1 MKKRLLTL
9 IVIGLGISLLTA
21 RAASTSDIP
30 ATTDKNLPGQQ
41 FAQTISLITGV
52 AISPLMGVGVVG
64 AWQYF
69 HARTPEQKARLPWF
83 ANPWFWVP
91 ALLLV
96 AACFVKDS
104 AGVAL
109 PAVLKKPFDV
119 AETIEHKISG
129 LVATGA
135 FVPIAAAIFH
145 STSGSG
151 DGAGLSAA
159 GLAAINLSWLYNS
172 LMVPVAMAAFFIVF
186 LASNA
191 INIIILLSPFTVF
204 DAALKAFRTAIIAS
218 IVVSSWANPWIGAA
232 WALIIIAFCY
242 LIAGWSFRLSHF
254 GLVFVWD
261 FVTRRG
267 NRFTPDQTAN
277 KMFLGRKIAKVPAR
291 SYGKLSRDEKGR
303 LVLNYRPWL
312 VLPARTLA
320 LPEAR
325 YAIGKGAFFSEIFQ
339 LDGNSERIALLLP
352 PRYRSHEEQLVAIY
366 GFVDV
371 RPTGLHAVWQWVKS
385 LFGGK
390 TPTTAA

>member
-1 MKKRLLTL
+1 MKKRLPTL
-9 IVIGLGISLLTA
+9 VAIGLGISLLTA
-21 RAASTSDIP
+21 RAGTADTA
-30 ATTDKNLPGQQ
+30 ATTGNNLPGQQ
-41 FAQTISLITGV
+41 FAHTISLITGV
-52 AISPLMGVGVVG
+52 AISPLMGVSAVG

-69 HARTPEQKARLPWF
+69 HAKTPEQKARLPWF
-83 ANPWFWVP
+83 ANPMFWVP

-96 AACFVKDS
+96 GACFVKDS

-135 FVPIAAAIFH
+135 FVPIAASIFH
-145 STSGSG
+145 STGGSG
-151 DGAGLSAA
+151 GGAGLSAA
-159 GLAAINLSWLYNS
+159 GLAAIDLSWLYNS
-172 LMVPVAMAAFFIVF
+172 LMVPVAMVAFFIVF

-191 INIIILLSPFTVF
+191 INILILLSPFTVF

-267 NRFTPDQTAN
+267 NRFTPDLTAN
-277 KMFLGRKIAKVPAR
+277 KMFLGRKINRVPAR

-303 LVLNYRPWL
+303 LVFNYRPWL
-312 VLPARTLA
+312 VLSARTLA
-320 LPEAR
+320 LPEAQ
-325 YAIGKGAFFSEIFQ
+325 YAVGKGVFFSEIFQ
-339 LDGNSERIALLLP
+339 LDGDSERIALLLP

-366 GFVDV
+366 NFVDA

>member
-1 MKKRLLTL
+1 MKNRLLIL
-9 IVIGLGISLLTA
+9 IVIGLGISLLTT
-21 RAASTSDIP
+21 RAGTSDIA
-30 ATTDKNLPGQQ
+30 ATADKNLPGQQ
-41 FAQTISLITGV
+41 LAQTISLITGV
-52 AISPLMGVGVVG
+52 AISPLMGVSAVG

-69 HARTPEQKARLPWF
+69 HARTPEQKARLPWY
-83 ANPWFWVP
+83 ANPMFWVP

-135 FVPIAAAIFH
+135 FVPIAASIFH
-145 STSGSG
+145 ASSGNG
-151 DGAGLSAA
+151 DGTGLSAA
-159 GLAAINLSWLYNS
+159 GFAAIDLSWLYNA
-172 LMVPVAMAAFFIVF
+172 LIVPVAMAAFFIVF

-191 INIIILLSPFTVF
+191 INILILLSPFTVF
-204 DAALKAFRTAIIAS
+204 DAALKVFRTAIIAS
-218 IVVSSWANPWIGAA
+218 IVVSSWANPWFGAA

-242 LIAGWSFRLSHF
+242 LIADWSFRLSHF

-261 FVTRRG
+261 FVTRRC

-277 KMFLGRKIAKVPAR
+277 KMFLGRKINQVPAR

-312 VLPARTLA
+312 VLPARTLT
-320 LPEAR
+320 LPEAQ
-325 YAIGKGAFFSEIFQ
+325 YAVGKGAFFSEIFQ
-339 LDGNSERIALLLP
+339 LDGDSERIALLLP

-390 TPTTAA
+390 TPTAAA

>member
-1 MKKRLLTL
+1 MKKFRATF
-9 IVIGLGISLLTA
+9 IVLCLGLSLLTA
-21 RAASTSDIP
+21 RADTSP
-30 ATTDKNLPGQQ
+30 APAPADKNIPGQQ
-41 FAQTISLITGV
+41 VAQTISEITGV
-52 AISPLMGVGVVG
+52 AISPLMGVGAVG

-69 HARTPEQKARLPWF
+69 HAKTPEQKARLPWF
-83 ANPWFWVP
+83 ANPLFWVP

-96 AACFVKDS
+96 GACFVKDS
-104 AGVAL
+104 CGVVL

-135 FVPIAAAIFH
+135 FVPIAASIFH
-145 STSGSG
+145 SSGAG
-151 DGAGLSAA
+151 DGVSLSAA
-159 GLAAINLSWLYNS
+159 GFAAIDLSWLYNA

-191 INIIILLSPFTVF
+191 INILILLSPFTVL

-218 IVVSSWANPWIGAA
+218 IVISSWANPWFGAA

-261 FVTRRG
+261 FATRRG
-267 NRFTPDQTAN
+267 NRFTPDLTAN
-277 KMFLGRKIAKVPAR
+277 KMFLGRKINQVPAR

-325 YAIGKGAFFSEIFQ
+325 YAVGKGAFFSEIFQ
-339 LDGNSERIALLLP
+339 LDGDSERIALLLP

-366 GFVDV
+366 SFVDV

-390 TPTTAA
+390 TPAAAA

>member
-1 MKKRLLTL
+1 MKKRFLPL
-9 IVIGLGISLLTA
+9 IVIGLGLSLLAA
-21 RAASTSDIP
+21 RAGTSDMT

-41 FAQTISLITGV
+41 LAQTISLITGV
-52 AISPLMGVGVVG
+52 AISPLMGVSAVG

-83 ANPWFWVP
+83 ANPLFWVP

-109 PAVLKKPFDV
+109 PAALKKPFDV

-135 FVPIAAAIFH
+135 FVPIAAAIFY
-145 STSGSG
+145 SSSGSG
-151 DGAGLSAA
+151 DGAALSAA
-159 GLAAINLSWLYNS
+159 GFAAIDLSWLYNA

-191 INIIILLSPFTVF
+191 INILILLSPFTVL

-218 IVVSSWANPWIGAA
+218 IVISSWANPWIGAA
-232 WALIIIAFCY
+232 WALIIIAFCC

-254 GLVFVWD
+254 GFVFIWD
-261 FVTRRG
+261 FVTRRC
-267 NRFTPDQTAN
+267 NRFAPDSTAN
-277 KMFLGRKIAKVPAR
+277 KMFLGRKINQVPAR

-312 VLPARTLA
+312 VLPARTLT

-339 LDGNSERIALLLP
+339 LDGDSERIALLLP

-390 TPTTAA
+390 TPTAAAT

>member
-1 MKKRLLTL
+1 MKKHLLTL

-21 RAASTSDIP
+21 RADTKAMA

-41 FAQTISLITGV
+41 IAQTISLITGV

-83 ANPWFWVP
+83 ANPLFWVP

-145 STSGSG
+145 SSSGSG

-159 GLAAINLSWLYNS
+159 GLAAIDLSWLYNS

-191 INIIILLSPFTVF
+191 INILILLSPFTVF
-204 DAALKAFRTAIIAS
+204 DAALKVFRTAIIAS

-261 FVTRRG
+261 FVTRRC
-267 NRFTPDQTAN
+267 NRFTPDLTAN
-277 KMFLGRKIAKVPAR
+277 KIFLGRKIDKVPAR

-312 VLPARTLA
+312 VLPARTLT
-320 LPEAR
+320 LPEAQ
-325 YAIGKGAFFSEIFQ
+325 YAVGKGAFFSEIFQ
-339 LDGNSERIALLLP
+339 LDGDSERIALLLP

-366 GFVDV
+366 NFVDV

-385 LFGGK
+385 LFGRK
-390 TPTTAA
+390 TPTAAA

>member
-9 IVIGLGISLLTA
+9 IVMGLAISLLTA
-21 RAASTSDIP
+21 RAGTSDMA
-30 ATTDKNLPGQQ
+30 ATTNKNLPGRQ

-69 HARTPEQKARLPWF
+69 HAKTPGQKARLPWF
-83 ANPWFWVP
+83 ANPMFWVP

-109 PAVLKKPFDV
+109 PAALKKPFDV
-119 AETIEHKISG
+119 AETIEHKIGG

-135 FVPIAAAIFH
+135 FVPIAASIFH
-145 STSGSG
+145 ASNGG
-151 DGAGLSAA
+151 GAGVGLSAA
-159 GLAAINLSWLYNS
+159 GFAAIDLSWLYNA
-172 LMVPVAMAAFFIVF
+172 LMVPVAMVAFFIVF

-191 INIIILLSPFTVF
+191 VNILILLSPFTVF

-218 IVVSSWANPWIGAA
+218 IAISSWANPWMGAV

-261 FVTRRG
+261 FVTRRC
-267 NRFTPDQTAN
+267 NRFTPDLTAN

-312 VLPARTLA
+312 VLPARTLT

-325 YAIGKGAFFSEIFQ
+325 YAVGKGAFFSEIFQ
-339 LDGNSERIALLLP
+339 LDGDSERIALLLP

-390 TPTTAA
+390 TPTAEA

>member
-1 MKKRLLTL
+1 MKKRLLSL

-104 AGVAL
+104 AGVAM

-145 STSGSG
+145 SSNGSG

-159 GLAAINLSWLYNS
+159 GLAAIDLSWLYNS

-191 INIIILLSPFTVF
+191 INILILLSPFTVF

-218 IVVSSWANPWIGAA
+218 IVVSSWANPWLGAA
-232 WALIIIAFCY
+232 WALVIIAFCY

-261 FVTRRG
+261 FVTRRC
-267 NRFTPDQTAN
+267 NRFTPDLTAN
-277 KMFLGRKIAKVPAR
+277 KMFLGRKLAKVPAR

-312 VLPARTLA
+312 VLPARTLT
-320 LPEAR
+320 LPEAQ
-325 YAIGKGAFFSEIFQ
+325 YAVGKGAFFSEIFQ
-339 LDGNSERIALLLP
+339 LDGDSERIALLLP

-366 GFVDV
+366 NFVDV

-390 TPTTAA
+390 TPTAAA

>member
-1 MKKRLLTL
+1 MKNRLLIL
-9 IVIGLGISLLTA
+9 IVIGLGISLLTT
-21 RAASTSDIP
+21 RAGTLDIA
-30 ATTDKNLPGQQ
+30 ATADKNLPGQQ

-52 AISPLMGVGVVG
+52 AISPLMGVGAVG

-69 HARTPEQKARLPWF
+69 HAKTPEQKARLPWY
-83 ANPWFWVP
+83 ANPLFWVP

-135 FVPIAAAIFH
+135 FVPVAAAIFH

-159 GLAAINLSWLYNS
+159 GFAAIDLSWLYNS

-191 INIIILLSPFTVF
+191 INILILLSPFTLF
-204 DAALKAFRTAIIAS
+204 DAALKVFRTAIIAS
-218 IVVSSWANPWIGAA
+218 IVISSWANPWFGAA

-242 LIAGWSFRLSHF
+242 LICGWSFRLSHF

-261 FVTRRG
+261 FVTRRC
-267 NRFTPDQTAN
+267 NRFTPDLTAN

-303 LVLNYRPWL
+303 LILNYRPWL

-320 LPEAR
+320 LPEAQ
-325 YAIGKGAFFSEIFQ
+325 YAVGKGAFFSEIFQ
-339 LDGNSERIALLLP
+339 LDGDSERIALLLP

-366 GFVDV
+366 NFVDV

-390 TPTTAA
+390 TPTAAA

>member
-9 IVIGLGISLLTA
+9 IVIGLGISLLTT
-21 RAASTSDIP
+21 RAATSEIA
-30 ATTDKNLPGQQ
+30 ATADKNLPGQQ

-69 HARTPEQKARLPWF
+69 HARTPEQQVRLPWF

-104 AGVAL
+104 AGVAM

-145 STSGSG
+145 SSNGSG
-151 DGAGLSAA
+151 DGAGSSAA
-159 GLAAINLSWLYNS
+159 GLAAIDLSWLYNS

-191 INIIILLSPFTVF
+191 INILILLSPFTVF

-218 IVVSSWANPWIGAA
+218 IVISSWANPWLGAA

-261 FVTRRG
+261 FVTRRC
-267 NRFTPDQTAN
+267 NRFTPDLTAN

-312 VLPARTLA
+312 VLPARTLT
-320 LPEAR
+320 LPEAQ
-325 YAIGKGAFFSEIFQ
+325 YAVGKGAFFSEIFQ
-339 LDGNSERIALLLP
+339 LDGDSERIALLLP

-366 GFVDV
+366 NFVDV

-390 TPTTAA
+390 TPTAAA

>member
-1 MKKRLLTL
+1 
-9 IVIGLGISLLTA
+9 
-21 RAASTSDIP
+21 
-30 ATTDKNLPGQQ
+30 
-41 FAQTISLITGV
+41 
-52 AISPLMGVGVVG
+52 
-64 AWQYF
+64 
-69 HARTPEQKARLPWF
+69 
-83 ANPWFWVP
+83 
-91 ALLLV
+91 
-96 AACFVKDS
+96 
-104 AGVAL
+104 
-109 PAVLKKPFDV
+109 
-119 AETIEHKISG
+119 
-129 LVATGA
+129 
-135 FVPIAAAIFH
+135 
-145 STSGSG
+145 
-151 DGAGLSAA
+151 
-159 GLAAINLSWLYNS
+159 
-172 LMVPVAMAAFFIVF
+172 
-186 LASNA
+186 
-191 INIIILLSPFTVF
+191 
-204 DAALKAFRTAIIAS
+204 
-218 IVVSSWANPWIGAA
+218 
-232 WALIIIAFCY
+232 

-261 FVTRRG
+261 FATRRG
-267 NRFTPDQTAN
+267 NRFTPDLTAN

>member
-1 MKKRLLTL
+1 MKNRLLIL

-21 RAASTSDIP
+21 RAGTSDNA
-30 ATTDKNLPGQQ
+30 ATTDNNLPGRQ

-52 AISPLMGVGVVG
+52 AISPLMGVGAVG

-69 HARTPEQKARLPWF
+69 HAKTPEQKARLPWF

-104 AGVAL
+104 AGVAM

-145 STSGSG
+145 SSSGSG

-159 GLAAINLSWLYNS
+159 GFAAIYLSWLYNS

-191 INIIILLSPFTVF
+191 INILILLSPFTVF

-261 FVTRRG
+261 FVTRRC
-267 NRFTPDQTAN
+267 NRFTPDLTAN
-277 KMFLGRKIAKVPAR
+277 KMFLGRKINQVPAR

-303 LVLNYRPWL
+303 LVLNYHPWL
-312 VLPARTLA
+312 VLPARTLT
-320 LPEAR
+320 LPEAQ
-325 YAIGKGAFFSEIFQ
+325 YAVGKGAFFSEIFQ
-339 LDGNSERIALLLP
+339 LDGDSERIALLLP

-366 GFVDV
+366 NFVDV

-390 TPTTAA
+390 TPTAPA